1 MKETRNQ
8 LMAVM
13 VFAVLVAIGA
23 VVLYETGIMESGLFE
38 EHKNSEFILTAL
50 MELITLGGVFIA
62 LRLFKFQKVHQDLI
76 TNKEHALFRWGILR
90 LALLLIPMVANT
102 YFYYMFMN
110 TTFGYMA
117 IIQLLCLPFVFPTMS
132 RCQAEVESGE

>member
-1 MKETRNQ
+1 
-8 LMAVM
+8 M

>member
-117 IIQLLCLPFVFPTMS
+117 IIQLLCLPFVLPTMS

>member
-23 VVLYETGIMESGLFE
+23 VVLYESGIMESGLFE

>member
-23 VVLYETGIMESGLFE
+23 VVLYETDIMESGLFE

>member
-23 VVLYETGIMESGLFE
+23 VVLYETGIMDSGLFE